1 MEDNKLQVHEP
12 MEEVNLGTMEETRIT
27 YISSLLPLD
36 LKENIIQILQE
47 FKECFSWNYD
57 EMP

>member
-12 MEEVNLGTMEETRIT
+12 MEEVNLGTMEETRII

-57 EMP
+57 ETP